1 MKIVLQVPLI
11 HCALGSGKS
20 EEIGNGRKAATY
32 TESVRRGAAKRR
44 QHAVSSHWLACLKLA
59 RAAHFAAVR
68 RRHRRTLPLSVSV
81 VDVRRGLCC
90 LESVSAVSDS
100 RLLSCTALQCPP
112 LPSSYRNRCQQRSLY
127 FSVVVLPT
135 VTDWP
140 STAWT
145 SIFS

>member
-32 TESVRRGAAKRR
+32 TESARRGAAKRSKATK
-44 QHAVSSHWLACLKLA
+44 AVA
-59 RAAHFAAVR
+59 RLFKVGSRRFAAVG

>member
-1 MKIVLQVPLI
+1 MKTVLQVPLI

-81 VDVRRGLCC
+81 FDVRRGLCC

-100 RLLSCTALQCPP
+100 RLLSCIAVCSTQCPP
-112 LPSSYRNRCQQRSLY
+112 FSSRCQQRSLY